1 MKDEV
6 GFVRDGWI
14 AATEEL
20 DFDAEGGAHAS
31 SVKAAGRER
40 SCRWHAGSVRPF
52 GVAGFLRR
60 RWSRLLVAMATVAPG
75 GLPAITMLDPLDGVG
90 VTFADYRALAESFPS
105 VGRVQA
111 VLSGGG
117 VLIHPEWVLTAAHV
131 ATSTANPVFQLDGVA
146 YATAERHVLPGFNFI
161 TQTNDL
167 ALLRLQTPVA
177 GVAPARLGRWADP
190 DDILGETAIW
200 VGYGLTGTGRTGHG
214 STFPSQSLAFTNVI
228 DVRGADIGVAP
239 STFVSDFDSPM
250 GTHNSLGA
258 VSDPQPTLLE
268 GSVTPGDSGGGVFV
282 MMGGQPYLTGII
294 AFAGRFGSGGANGSY
309 GDLSGATH
317 LLLFEDWIT
326 DTSGVAFIPEP
337 RAAVWLMGLIAG
349 LALCFRRWKGVR
361 HRVFGGIWRRGGRA
375 GAWKRVSAAG
385 RPLKQVDY
393 GCPEPQAAIRS
404 LEGADDY

>member
-1 MKDEV
+1 MGVSDTDLMTAKGSDSYSRE
-6 GFVRDGWI
+6 
-14 AATEEL
+14 
-20 DFDAEGGAHAS
+20 GAHAS
-31 SVKAAGRER
+31 SVKASGGKRENG
-40 SCRWHAGSVRPF
+40 WPAGSVRLLGLF
-52 GVAGFLRR
+52 VLAGLAAV
-60 RWSRLLVAMATVAPG
+60 SPG
-75 GLPAITMLDPLDGVG
+75 GLPAITMLDPLDGVS
-90 VTFADYRALAESFPS
+90 VTPADYRALAESFPS
-105 VGRVQA
+105 VGRVRA
-111 VLSGGG
+111 VFSGGG

-131 ATSTANPVFQLDGVA
+131 ATSAARPVFQLGGVD

-167 ALLRLQTPVA
+167 ALLRLETAVA
-177 GVAPARLGRWADP
+177 GVAPARLGLWADP
-190 DDILGETAIW
+190 NDILGQTAIW

-214 STFPSQSLAFTNVI
+214 STFPPQSMAFTNVI

-239 STFVSDFDSPM
+239 SSFVSDFDSPT

-282 MMGGQPYLTGII
+282 MMGGQPYLAGII

-326 DTSGVAFIPEP
+326 ATSGVAFIPEP
-337 RAAVWLMGLIAG
+337 RAAAWLMGFAAG
-349 LALCFRRWKGVR
+349 LALFFRRFNVARLIHRRTATEGR
-361 HRVFGGIWRRGGRA
+361 LRVFEGIWRRGGRA
-375 GAWKRVSAAG
+375 GVGERAAPTS

-393 GCPEPQAAIRS
+393 GSGTDSP
-404 LEGADDY
+404 